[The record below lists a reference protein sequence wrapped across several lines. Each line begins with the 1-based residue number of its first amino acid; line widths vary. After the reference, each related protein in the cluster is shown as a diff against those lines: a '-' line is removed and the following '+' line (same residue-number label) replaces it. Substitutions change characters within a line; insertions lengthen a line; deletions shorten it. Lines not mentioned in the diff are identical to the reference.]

1 MTAARL
7 AAERVAAGFYA
18 RHRFLSAQKK
28 EGDGMAALGKSAY
41 VAASALFAEAHSEYQ
56 AARAEAPFEEENQRK
71 VVALRA
77 SVDQAHAAVAMRRQQ
92 ALAAQA
98 DQRARE
104 LFDQAEAQQVE
115 GDGLAS
121 GKDLAAATRAYQ
133 EAAARYGEATE
144 RARAAP
150 PAK

>member
-1 MTAARL
+1 
-7 AAERVAAGFYA
+7 
-18 RHRFLSAQKK
+18 
-28 EGDGMAALGKSAY
+28 
-41 VAASALFAEAHSEYQ
+41 
-56 AARAEAPFEEENQRK
+56 
-71 VVALRA
+71 
-77 SVDQAHAAVAMRRQQ
+77 VDQAHAAVAMRRQQ

-115 GDGLAS
+115 GDGLAI